1 MKGTSFNNQITGISF
16 EKLQGYM
23 DDPNKS
29 YRDYKSQQYI
39 SDRRQT
45 DEIVGLGVKEEMNA

>member
-1 MKGTSFNNQITGISF
+1 
-16 EKLQGYM
+16 M